1 MKDNQE
7 AASSASETG
16 SQGSRSASSRRMLLR
31 GSLVAAPTIL
41 TLKSRP
47 VLASGKTCSPSAF
60 MSKNPSKPL
69 EQACGDSPG
78 CWTQKNYLKW
88 SEYTGG
94 VYQHGTSLKA
104 TFSAMAQT
112 RTVTI
117 NGQQQ
122 TIPRCTFKISGAT
135 VSDLSLSQ
143 CILVQG
149 DVFVEAI
156 KNGVKTSVK
165 AIEVS
170 NGFQLQ
176 IVAGILNGAFY
187 GDTYVL
193 GGDDRIISIV
203 NDAIVK
209 ASTIPSTSSLGAND
223 WVKSVLDP
231 VNRQLDTWNNQGTI
245 CPTL

>member
-1 MKDNQE
+1 MNDNQE
-7 AASSASETG
+7 IASSASDA
-16 SQGSRSASSRRMLLR
+16 RSKLPRTASRRMLLR
-31 GSLVAAPTIL
+31 GSLVAAPAIL

-47 VLASGKTCSPSAF
+47 VLAGGKTCSPSAF
-60 MSKNPSKPL
+60 MSKNPSVPL
-69 EQACGDSPG
+69 TQACGDSPG

-94 VYQHGTSLKA
+94 AYQHGASLKA
-104 TFSAMAQT
+104 TFSEMART

-117 NGQQQ
+117 NNQQQ
-122 TIPRCTFKISGAT
+122 TIAQCTFKVGGAT

-149 DVFVEAI
+149 DIFVEAI
-156 KNGVKTSVK
+156 KNGVKTTVK

-193 GGDDRIISIV
+193 GGDDRIISYV
-203 NDAIVK
+203 NNAIAK
-209 ASTIPSTSSLGAND
+209 AANVPSTSSLGAND
-223 WVKSVLDP
+223 WVKSVLEP
-231 VNRQLDTWNNQGTI
+231 VTRQLDTWNNQGTI